1 MLPLAVVDLLTER
14 RAAPRA
20 FAEPMLREK
29 HQRESLAVHLRRAQE
44 ADRGRDAP
52 SPVQIPWRGWKDIVW
67 RTARRAAEDRLLA
80 VAAGI
85 EFYGLL
91 ALFPAVTAFVSC
103 YGLFESPAMIDDH
116 LSFLATAMPAE
127 AYSVVH
133 DQIARV
139 VSKGNA
145 GLSLGFAGGLAF
157 ALWSANAGMKALVDA
172 LNVVYDEIE
181 KRGII
186 RLNLVSLTFTIFG
199 IVAML
204 IAAGAVVV
212 APLVVS
218 RIGLGVMTEAIL
230 SISRW
235 PATIDTMAPSLRG
248 RTGRSFGTES
258 GAIWFKHDMV

>member
-1 MLPLAVVDLLTER
+1 LLPLAVVDLLTER

-44 ADRGRDAP
+44 ADRGRDAT

-145 GLSLGFAGGLAF
+145 GLSPGFC
-157 ALWSANAGMKALVDA
+157 
-172 LNVVYDEIE
+172 
-181 KRGII
+181 
-186 RLNLVSLTFTIFG
+186 
-199 IVAML
+199 
-204 IAAGAVVV
+204 
-212 APLVVS
+212 
-218 RIGLGVMTEAIL
+218 
-230 SISRW
+230 RW
-235 PATIDTMAPSLRG
+235 PCIRPVERKCRHEG
-248 RTGRSFGTES
+248 FG
-258 GAIWFKHDMV
+258 

>member
-1 MLPLAVVDLLTER
+1 
-14 RAAPRA
+14 
-20 FAEPMLREK
+20 
-29 HQRESLAVHLRRAQE
+29 
-44 ADRGRDAP
+44 
-52 SPVQIPWRGWKDIVW
+52 
-67 RTARRAAEDRLLA
+67 
-80 VAAGI
+80 
-85 EFYGLL
+85 
-91 ALFPAVTAFVSC
+91 
-103 YGLFESPAMIDDH
+103 MIDDH

>member
-1 MLPLAVVDLLTER
+1 LLPLAVVDLLTER

-29 HQRESLAVHLRRAQE
+29 HQRESLAVHL
-44 ADRGRDAP
+44 
-52 SPVQIPWRGWKDIVW
+52 
-67 RTARRAAEDRLLA
+67 
-80 VAAGI
+80 
-85 EFYGLL
+85 
-91 ALFPAVTAFVSC
+91 
-103 YGLFESPAMIDDH
+103 
-116 LSFLATAMPAE
+116 
-127 AYSVVH
+127 
-133 DQIARV
+133 
-139 VSKGNA
+139 
-145 GLSLGFAGGLAF
+145 
-157 ALWSANAGMKALVDA
+157 
-172 LNVVYDEIE
+172 NVVYDEIE

-204 IAAGAVVV
+204 IASGAVVV